1 MSGRKPSST
10 ADALT
15 VAYCIILT
23 VWCFLNG
30 YALQWLI
37 GVPLGT
43 GAYLVVRSIFNSMK
57 RRK

>member
-1 MSGRKPSST
+1 MSERKGPST

-15 VAYCIILT
+15 TVYCIVLT

-37 GVPLGT
+37 GVPLGA
-43 GAYLVVRSIFNSMK
+43 GAYLVLCRVRHSK
-57 RRK
+57 RKEK